1 MQYIPIKKCFYKID
15 IKTGTAERL
24 RRAMD
29 AFVSDRGRDPHVPTL
44 FDDAQHTVFNE
55 LLPFWAGF
63 VTAMSPLEREGKRP
77 SNKKIPNAILF
88 NAYHGK
94 REKRL
99 ERFYS
104 SDLFSI

>member
-1 MQYIPIKKCFYKID
+1 MLDIFQID

-29 AFVSDRGRDPHVPTL
+29 AFVLDRGRDPHVPTL

-63 VTAMSPLEREGKRP
+63 VTAMTPSEREGKRP
-77 SNKKIPNAILF
+77 
-88 NAYHGK
+88 GK
-94 REKRL
+94 FKW
-99 ERFYS
+99 
-104 SDLFSI
+104 